1 MSELCCGFEGWCGFF
16 GWCLSRWFELVG
28 VSE

>member
-16 GWCLSRWFELVG
+16 GWWLSRWFELVG